1 MFEAN
6 PITLVDT
13 LKGTL
18 RRYISTTLPI
28 SRRYPKLQEEFYHLV
43 KNQILVKG
51 PYVEALPDFEKGR
64 TLRELLNSKDGFL
77 VVPKVIEE

>member
-13 LKGTL
+13 LKDTL

-28 SRRYPKLQEEFYHLV
+28 SRRYPNLQKEFYDLV
-43 KNQILVKG
+43 AKQTLIKG
-51 PYVEALPDFEKGR
+51 PYVEALPDFEKGIP
-64 TLRELLNSKDGFL
+64 LRKMLSK
-77 VVPKVIEE
+77 K